1 MTRLFFIICTFAGS
15 VAWGNAPS
23 VERMPDIGVKMPV
36 QDASTVAEEPD
47 AALSPAEQRII
58 EGLRLQAL
66 LHDTLGSVKD
76 KDSADAA
83 AAIIRRLTDEMQ
95 QWAQGFAALPPL
107 DEDTRN
113 HYEEKYLPAIRLM
126 NARIKTQGERIASAE
141 YYNSQTLPTELLKLV
156 RTFR

>member
-1 MTRLFFIICTFAGS
+1 MTPRHLLTICAATAS
-15 VAWGNAPS
+15 LAWGDSPT
-23 VERMPDIGVKMPV
+23 VEKIPEVGVKMPV
-36 QDASTVAEEPD
+36 QEATSTEELDATLA
-47 AALSPAEQRII
+47 PAEVRII
-58 EGLRLQAL
+58 EGIRMQAM
-66 LHDTLGSVKD
+66 LHDTLATVKD

-83 AAIIRRLTDEMQ
+83 SAIIRRLTDELQ
-95 QWAQGFAALPPL
+95 KWAQSFAALPPL

-113 HYEEKYLPAIRLM
+113 QYEEKYLPSIRLM

>member
-1 MTRLFFIICTFAGS
+1 MTTRHLLLICTAATSF
-15 VAWGNAPS
+15 AWGDSPT
-23 VERMPDIGVKMPV
+23 VEKLPEVGAKMPV
-36 QDASTVAEEPD
+36 QEATATEEPD
-47 AALSPAEQRII
+47 AALAPAELRII
-58 EGLRLQAL
+58 EGIRLQAM
-66 LHDTLGSVKD
+66 LHDTLATVKD

-83 AAIIRRLTDEMQ
+83 SAIIRRLTDEMQ
-95 QWAQGFAALPPL
+95 KWAQGFAALPPL

-113 HYEEKYLPAIRLM
+113 LYEEKYLPSIRLM